1 MGSWTDH
8 VGSGVI
14 ALVGIITAAT
24 AFAVGVHSQAPRLR
38 AWRKYDEEAHKTQLT
53 ATRHLANFEQIEE
66 KFLWL
71 DKITETR
78 EILTF
83 ERARD
88 KKSKI
93 PPSFTAETGRSPVTQ
108 PLKGVLD
115 SGGGSAQDLHYA
127 RNMSKAFFIYDVIQ
141 REIRRGRR
149 IKTLCEMGFC
159 APPHHQHQHDGP
171 SRARSRSTMMRTIA
185 AVTRALQT
193 RALHHHPMRG
203 DVARLAWH
211 DYDARAAARR
221 CGPQR
226 DAPARLG
233 PRRQTVRVLR
243 WSGHQRPSFISG
255 APHPNPST
263 ARADRH
269 LE

>member
-38 AWRKYDEEAHKTQLT
+38 AWRQYDEEAHKTQLT

-78 EILTF
+78 EILNF
-83 ERARD
+83 QRARD

-93 PPSFTAETGRSPVTQ
+93 RPSYTAETGRSPVTQ
-108 PLKGVLD
+108 PFKGVLD
-115 SGGGSAQDLHYA
+115 NGGGSAQDLHYA
-127 RNMSKAFFIYDVIQ
+127 RNMSKAFFIYDIIQ

-149 IKTLCEMGFC
+149 IQTLCEMGFC
-159 APPHHQHQHDGP
+159 APPP
-171 SRARSRSTMMRTIA
+171 EVSTRRSERAVALFFLPLSP
-185 AVTRALQT
+185 RAMYSH
-193 RALHHHPMRG
+193 A
-203 DVARLAWH
+203 
-211 DYDARAAARR
+211 
-221 CGPQR
+221 
-226 DAPARLG
+226 
-233 PRRQTVRVLR
+233 
-243 WSGHQRPSFISG
+243 G
-255 APHPNPST
+255 A
-263 ARADRH
+263 
-269 LE
+269 

>member
-1 MGSWTDH
+1 MRGPVSSSCGS
-8 VGSGVI
+8 
-14 ALVGIITAAT
+14 
-24 AFAVGVHSQAPRLR
+24 
-38 AWRKYDEEAHKTQLT
+38 
-53 ATRHLANFEQIEE
+53 ATRLFSAVFQPVRAAHHRRPAHNSSATVSSAEDENHDDNDCNHGDHHRDQSLRNRTTCNFEQIEE

-83 ERARD
+83 ERAKD
-88 KKSKI
+88 KKTKI

-159 APPHHQHQHDGP
+159 APPHHQHQLSNFMGCSKLTD
-171 SRARSRSTMMRTIA
+171 
-185 AVTRALQT
+185 
-193 RALHHHPMRG
+193 
-203 DVARLAWH
+203 
-211 DYDARAAARR
+211 
-221 CGPQR
+221 
-226 DAPARLG
+226 
-233 PRRQTVRVLR
+233 
-243 WSGHQRPSFISG
+243 
-255 APHPNPST
+255 
-263 ARADRH
+263 
-269 LE
+269 